1 MAPYVKG
8 AVITHSRPKI
18 HRFPVPKKASRL
30 ARAKQ
35 WLALRT
41 DQDKAYF
48 LSAISAVFVF
58 SAVIIHISKLWGGAF
73 IPEASAH
80 AVVPPT
86 TMQMVEKADKTII
99 INGKD
104 GGIVG
109 QVTHIQPAAAEVT
122 GIKTMTEVDNRASR
136 DLLSVVNKY

>member
-1 MAPYVKG
+1 MSA
-8 AVITHSRPKI
+8 
-18 HRFPVPKKASRL
+18 KASRL
-30 ARAKQ
+30 ARVKKWTGA
-35 WLALRT
+35 LADR
-41 DQDKAYF
+41 DKTYIIGG
-48 LSAISAVFVF
+48 LSAVFVV
-58 SAVIIHISKLWGGAF
+58 SAIIIHISKLWGGAF

-80 AVVPPT
+80 AVVQPT
-86 TMQMVEKADKTII
+86 TMQMVEKPDKTII